1 MDQSLSQEFEQSAR
15 NNAVSIA
22 RAFVK
27 VAKQK
32 QIKTWGM
39 STLALLTMLLPLGMG
54 MASPL
59 PLVLIVPPIIMAKN
73 LMDTRKKQKEM
84 QDQFRE
90 IVESA
95 PDQVRGIVYH
105 ELNDMEK
112 VLKELRNDISKKDID
127 FEKRQLKLLASGI
140 CLFVVPLLAVPS
152 FFYLLLKE
160 DSDKTNELI
169 RAADTVIQRNG
180 QPAAPSPSA

>member
-1 MDQSLSQEFEQSAR
+1 MDTSLSQEFEQSAR

-27 VAKQK
+27 AAKQK
-32 QIKTWGM
+32 QFRTWGM
-39 STLALLTMLLPLGMG
+39 STLALLTILVPLGMG
-54 MASPL
+54 LASPL

-84 QDQFRE
+84 QDQFRD
-90 IVESA
+90 IVDSA
-95 PDQVRGIVYH
+95 PDQLRGIVYH

-112 VLKELRNDISKKDID
+112 VLKELRSDISKKDID
-127 FEKRQLKLLASGI
+127 FEKRQMKLLASGI
-140 CLFVVPLLAVPS
+140 CLFVAPVLAVPS

-169 RAADTVIQRNG
+169 RTADAVIQRNRW
-180 QPAAPSPSA
+180 PAPPPPAV

>member
-1 MDQSLSQEFEQSAR
+1 MDHSLSQEFEQSAR
-15 NNAVSIA
+15 NNAVAIA
-22 RAFVK
+22 RVFIKA
-27 VAKQK
+27 AKQK
-32 QIKTWGM
+32 QYKTWGM
-39 STLALLTMLLPLGMG
+39 STLALLTMVVPLGLG
-54 MASPL
+54 LASPL

-73 LMDTRKKQKEM
+73 LMDTRKKHKEM
-84 QDQFRE
+84 QEEFRD

-112 VLKELRNDISKKDID
+112 VLKELRNDLSKKDID
-127 FEKRQLKLLASGI
+127 LEKRQMKLLASGI
-140 CLFVVPLLAVPS
+140 CLFVAPILAVPS

-169 RAADTVIQRNG
+169 RAADSVIQRNA